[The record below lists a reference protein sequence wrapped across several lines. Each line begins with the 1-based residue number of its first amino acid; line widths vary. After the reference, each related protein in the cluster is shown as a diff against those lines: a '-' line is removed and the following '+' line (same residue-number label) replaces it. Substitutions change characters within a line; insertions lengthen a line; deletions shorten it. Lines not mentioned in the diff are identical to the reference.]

1 MLAICV
7 KNLWFRY
14 PGAKN
19 FVLKSF
25 CWKKDTPGTIGLLGT
40 NGCGKTTL
48 LKLIA
53 GSLSP
58 IQGSIWINH
67 KQIRYIKLKNDVVY
81 VPENARLFLV
91 GPTPRKDLN
100 RIIKE
105 KKHVDMLLEQY
116 GFNALADKKL
126 YHLSEGQ
133 RRLIAIFIAFQ
144 VPSSL
149 VLLDEP
155 TVGLDSRGREL
166 LFHLFEQAKNQGKM
180 VFVSTNDS
188 RVFPRLDELVVIRNG
203 SLSLRGSPTEV
214 LFELEEKTE
223 LIPNQITR
231 LILALEKTTGRKL
244 PHYLTSEE
252 INQVLKDERL

>member
-7 KNLWFRY
+7 ENLWFRY

-25 CWKKDTPGTIGLLGT
+25 CWKKDSPGTIGLLGT

-58 IQGSIWINH
+58 TQGSILINH
-67 KQIRYIKLKNDVVY
+67 KHVRKIDVVY

-105 KKHVDMLLEQY
+105 RQHVGMLLEQY
-116 GFNALADKKL
+116 GFNALADKRL

-144 VPSSL
+144 VPSSI

-166 LFHLFEQAKNQGKM
+166 LFHLLEKAKNQGKM

-203 SLSLRGSPTEV
+203 SLSLRGSPIEV
-214 LFELEEKTE
+214 LFELEENTE

-231 LILALEKTTGRKL
+231 LILALEKTTGRRL

-252 INQVLKDERL
+252 INQVLKNERL